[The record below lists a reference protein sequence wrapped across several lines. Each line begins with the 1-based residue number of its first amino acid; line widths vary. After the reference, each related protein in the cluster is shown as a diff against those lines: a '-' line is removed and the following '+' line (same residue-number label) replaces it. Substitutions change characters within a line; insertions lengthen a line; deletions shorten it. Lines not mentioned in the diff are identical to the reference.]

1 MTDRAA
7 FLATYVTPNAP
18 PNAPSFNPSLLTL
31 PSTLPYP
38 LRISLYTAVFCAL
51 KRGDLVD
58 SLFNHFVDLENHDAT
73 ETFLAAR
80 SGITTTVLFS
90 GAPQVLPASLALAGQ
105 AKFRGLKVPSNDRG
119 YVTGETLDIGRKT
132 HADIYKA
139 SNNSAVFSMLGEFVG
154 DVEYALV
161 CMGFGLFM
169 SGDGLKEKEL
179 VLAAAIT
186 AMGARRQAGSHL
198 KACFGFGWGLEEVKA
213 VVEMVEGM
221 AEYLG
226 VKGAGGY
233 DVDKLQLEALATLAA
248 SGAK

>member
-18 PNAPSFNPSLLTL
+18 PNAPTFNPSHLTL
-31 PSTLPYP
+31 PSSFPYP

-58 SLFNHFVDLENHDAT
+58 SLFTYFVDSANNDAT

-80 SGITTTVLFS
+80 SAITTTVLFS

-105 AKFRGLKVPSNDRG
+105 ARFRGLEVPSNDRG
-119 YVTGETLDIGRKT
+119 HVTESTLQLGRETHT
-132 HADIYKA
+132 DIYKA
-139 SNNSAVFSMLGEFVG
+139 SANSAVFSMLGEFVG

-169 SGDGLKEKEL
+169 GGEGLKEKEL

-226 VKGAGGY
+226 VKGAAGY
-233 DVDKLQLEALATLAA
+233 DVEKLQLEALATLAA
-248 SGAK
+248 SEAK